1 MRFFFIFANLNGQML
16 NGSLIMLLLSISHI
30 NYWAFLLVFMNVS
43 LDLMDPLLL
52 DVRAYRFTKEDC
64 FNICCSYYIC
74 KNDIENAIWLSK

>member
-43 LDLMDPLLL
+43 LDLMDSLLL
-52 DVRAYRFTKEDC
+52 DVWAYGFTKC
-64 FNICCSYYIC
+64 YVVVLIFGLVITIA
-74 KNDIENAIWLSK
+74 KMT